1 MVQNNSVMQDLNLE
15 EREEEAK
22 NNIMRDLQDLNNL
35 L

>member
-15 EREEEAK
+15 EREEAK